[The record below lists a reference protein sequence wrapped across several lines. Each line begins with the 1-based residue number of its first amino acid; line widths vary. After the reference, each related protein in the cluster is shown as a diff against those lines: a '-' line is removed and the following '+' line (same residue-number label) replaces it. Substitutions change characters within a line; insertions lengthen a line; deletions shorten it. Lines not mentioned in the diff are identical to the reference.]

1 MTKRV
6 QYCRCKIN
14 LAGQNCHTVIYGEH
28 NPVTWPELQVLQ
40 LLHGDENVMDIV
52 PVGIGEVWPTEEKNR
67 LISIYGHRVVETC
80 FPGRAFRMDYVMTD
94 DVDLPTYEHGVMVAA
109 APPPR
114 EPVREPDQ
122 PPPPPPPKRND
133 DNFGDHDDGEDE
145 DEDTTHSQADV
156 AAIPPDM
163 PPLEP
168 IFKPGRNRRPRA

>member
-80 FPGRAFRMDYVMTD
+80 FPGRAFRMEYVMTD
-94 DVDLPTYEHGVMVAA
+94 DVDLPFYENGILTAVA
-109 APPPR
+109 PPR
-114 EPVREPDQ
+114 EPVKEPDQ
-122 PPPPPPPKRND
+122 PPPPQKDD

-145 DEDTTHSQADV
+145 DEDETRLKADV
-156 AAIPPDM
+156 ADIPAEM
-163 PPLEP
+163 PPLAP
-168 IFKPGRNRRPRA
+168 IFKPGRNRRPRP